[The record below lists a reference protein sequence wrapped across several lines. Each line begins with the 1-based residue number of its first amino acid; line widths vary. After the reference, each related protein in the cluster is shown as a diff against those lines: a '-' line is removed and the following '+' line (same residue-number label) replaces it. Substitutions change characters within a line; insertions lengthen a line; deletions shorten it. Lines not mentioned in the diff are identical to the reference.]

1 MTTGPTRRRLLRGLA
16 LGGAAAAT
24 SGLGACATV
33 PARDP
38 AGGPVV
44 LERDF
49 AGRFYGRGFFRNYL
63 TGSRRDFDVT
73 LQGTWDGRTLTLV
86 EWFYFADG
94 ERDVKT
100 WRFTRTGPGRF
111 TGTREDVVGEAV
123 VFSDGGAIRLSYEA
137 VVGGTQVRFE
147 DVIERRPDGV
157 IVNRAIVSKLGVPI
171 GEVDLVFARSRA
183 RLP

>member
-1 MTTGPTRRRLLRGLA
+1 MTDATTRRHVLRGLA
-16 LGGAAAAT
+16 FGTIAGGTLA
-24 SGLGACATV
+24 LGACSTI

-38 AGGPVV
+38 AAGPVV

-49 AGRFYGRGFFRNYL
+49 AGRFYGRGFFRNAL
-63 TGSRRDFDVT
+63 TGSRRDFDVK
-73 LQGTWDGRTLTLV
+73 LEGRWDGRTLTLV
-86 EWFYFADG
+86 EWFEFADG

-111 TGTREDVVGEAV
+111 AGTREDVVGEAV
-123 VFSDGGAIRLSYEA
+123 VVSDNGAIRLSYEA

-157 IVNRAIVSKLGVPI
+157 IVNRAIVSKLGIPI
-171 GEVDLVFARSRA
+171 GEVDLVFARNRA